1 MKNALFLIYLFSS
14 SVSALELQKYPIVL
28 ESPLGEQ
35 VTIVENADKTQALVK
50 VIGVNHPIDEVV
62 FLTDLLPHGSIQAY
76 KYTYDGQ
83 QRALLTRE
91 QGYSCCSYSLYLP
104 DTSKAIYLSELK
116 DKRNKAISEDT
127 YAQYKMQL
135 DKGVQ
140 SKLALFN
147 RERAIE
153 NLASALTDADEAL
166 AKHCGKEIKTK
177 VNWHELDNSTLQTYA
192 VGAYCAQVANV
203 LVKQCQN
210 SALFKSKIKPFKSV
224 DCTFSDE
231 LKLRHT
237 QNTINFKTAPK
248 EPNQIEFVEAY
259 FRNL

>member
-1 MKNALFLIYLFSS
+1 MNKSLFLLCLLCSNVF
-14 SVSALELQKYPIVL
+14 ALELQKYPIVL

-35 VTIVENADKTQALVK
+35 VTIIENHDKTQALVK
-50 VIGVNHPIDEVV
+50 VVGVNHPIDEIV

-83 QRALLTRE
+83 QRALVTRE
-91 QGYSCCSYSLYLP
+91 QGYRCCSFSLYLP
-104 DTSKAIYLSELK
+104 DTNKAIYLSELK

-135 DKGVQ
+135 NKGVQ
-140 SKLALFN
+140 AQLALFN
-147 RERAIE
+147 RARAIDS
-153 NLASALTDADEAL
+153 LTSALTDADETL
-166 AKHCGKEIKTK
+166 AKHCGRKITTK

-203 LVKQCQN
+203 LGKQCQN
-210 SALFKSKIKPFKSV
+210 SALFKAKIKPFESV
-224 DCTFSDE
+224 DCSFSDE

-237 QNTINFKTAPK
+237 HNTINFKTAPK
-248 EPNQIEFVEAY
+248 EPNQIQFVEAY